1 MKNAHRNWFFVILH
15 PSAFVNKSHCWQ
27 NTVYVQYFEGFKC
40 SYR

>member
-15 PSAFVNKSHCWQ
+15 PSVVVNKSHCWQ
-27 NTVYVQYFEGFKC
+27 NILFVHYSEGFKC